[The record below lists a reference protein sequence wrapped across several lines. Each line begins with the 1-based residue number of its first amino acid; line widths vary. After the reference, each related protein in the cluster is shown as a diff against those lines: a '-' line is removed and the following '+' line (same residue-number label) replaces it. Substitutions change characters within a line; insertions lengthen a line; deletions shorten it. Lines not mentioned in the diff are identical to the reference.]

1 MTIMNEPSARK
12 HGPDLPSDDDN
23 QGNIPADPF
32 TALNAAYGMLL
43 TDKDFQVM
51 GGNPRGKMMLHNA
64 HLHGMGVMRGFR
76 MRRAP
81 GRKLQVDPGLA
92 VDGRGHELLL
102 KTSHCLDLEDL
113 LDADNGSS
121 ATGDTRTVHAGVYA
135 CFEACMT
142 DPVPTLVDPCDV
154 TRRHDEY
161 SRILETCRLELRPGP
176 CPASTLQFPRVR
188 MLLGLLPLTEGDP
201 AVAEATKDARHARR
215 EVTAAEPANRA
226 RALRD
231 QFRRMATLDTLGPPD
246 DCGTGADGTTGQP
259 CGECLDH
266 FGLFPISD
274 DDAVVLAGIE
284 IEVRDSGGQTEIL
297 RLQISYDHRNTL
309 LPSSVIQELTCG
321 EAPALLHLPGSAIGE
336 APQVIGDKVAAG
348 PDGRTLTIPVT
359 KPLHRRSVQRRAVL
373 VSTLGERGWVEEDTA
388 NVIYDDAEGP
398 AIIAELVRSLPDD
411 AIIRLVIKGT
421 GPTPVYGSD
430 PAVPL
435 AGVSG
440 RRTGPSHEGLDAVLT
455 FPNIDQLRLK
465 EAAS

>member
-1 MTIMNEPSARK
+1 MN
-12 HGPDLPSDDDN
+12 HCPDLPSDDD

-43 TDKDFQVM
+43 TAKDFQVM

-64 HLHGMGVMRGFR
+64 RLHGTGVLRGFR
-76 MRRAP
+76 MRQAP

-92 VDGRGHELLL
+92 IDGRGHELLL
-102 KTSHCLDLEDL
+102 KYSHCLDLEDL
-113 LDADNGSS
+113 LDDHSGSS
-121 ATGDTRTVHAGVYA
+121 VTSETRTVHAGVYA

-161 SRILETCRLELRPGP
+161 SRILESCRIELRPGP
-176 CPASTLQFPRVR
+176 CPAPTLQFPRVR
-188 MLLGLLPLTEGDP
+188 MLLGLLPLAEGDS
-201 AVAEATKDARHARR
+201 AIAEAARDAWHARR
-215 EVTAAEPANRA
+215 EVAAAEPANRA

-231 QFRRMATLDTLGPPD
+231 QFREMAALDTLSPGH
-246 DCGTGADGTTGQP
+246 DCGTGPDCTTGQH
-259 CGECLDH
+259 CGKCMDH
-266 FGLFPISD
+266 FRLFPVSD
-274 DDAVVLAGIE
+274 DNAVVLAGIE
-284 IEVRDSGGQTEIL
+284 IEVRDSGVQTEIL
-297 RLQISYDHRNTL
+297 NLRILYGHRNTL
-309 LPSSVIQELTCG
+309 VPSSVIQELTCG
-321 EAPALLHLPGSAIGE
+321 EAPALLHLPGAVTGE
-336 APQVIGDKVAAG
+336 APQVIGDKVTAS

-359 KPLHRRSVQRRAVL
+359 KPLHRRSVQPRAVL
-373 VSTLGERGWVEEDTA
+373 VSTLGEHGWVEEDTA

-440 RRTGPSHEGLDAVLT
+440 RRAGPSDDGRDAVLT
-455 FPNIDQLRLK
+455 FPNLDQLRLK